1 MEASIDFDLY
11 LRTPICLIIAGP
23 TKCGKTE
30 LTKQLILRK
39 DEIMFPP
46 PKHVVYYYGSDQPL
60 FDFLKAHVPG
70 ITFHKGLPERFEDDL
85 VPNSLTILDD
95 LLEEGSHHMN
105 VSVIFISQLL
115 YHAKLRPLTLNASY
129 ACIFKNPRDTYSVS
143 VLGRQMNCNRKNK
156 YMEQSFDACIR
167 KPHGYIFVDL
177 NQQTDDSMRLRD
189 SIFPDQGATVFVNEK
204 KVI

>member
-1 MEASIDFDLY
+1 MW
-11 LRTPICLIIAGP
+11 LII
-23 TKCGKTE
+23 TVH
-30 LTKQLILRK
+30 
-39 DEIMFPP
+39 F
-46 PKHVVYYYGSDQPL
+46 
-60 FDFLKAHVPG
+60 F
-70 ITFHKGLPERFEDDL
+70 TFHKGVPERFEDDL
-85 VPNSLTILDD
+85 IPNSLTILDD
-95 LLEEGSHHMN
+95 LLEESLRSPDVLNTFLRGSHHMN
-105 VSVIFISQLL
+105 VYVIFISQLL

-156 YMEQSFDACIR
+156 RMERSYDASIR

-177 NQQTDDSMRLRD
+177 TQQTDDSMRLRD